1 MSDKFFFKGKKEKK
15 PKHSSYGFNTKRA
28 IKSGSQQSP
37 FSLTVPTQ
45 ERKVE
50 VEAILEENQ
59 LFADITVD
67 EKQEENIVEL
77 TGFLNKPQTTTFAKT
92 PKRNDPCSCGS
103 GKKYKKCCG

>member
-28 IKSGSQQSP
+28 AKSGTADFP
-37 FSLTVPTQ
+37 FTLLVQTET
-45 ERKVE
+45 RKVE
-50 VEAILEENQ
+50 VEALLTEHG
-59 LFADITVD
+59 LFADIEVN
-67 EKQEENIVEL
+67 ENKEENIVEL
-77 TGFLNKPQTTTFAKT
+77 EGFLNKPKTTTFEKT